1 VIDFYWLISAPGSP
15 IGPQRG
21 MNLEGK
27 HVLSCKSDLLVVLGA
42 MAATTVETAFSVE
55 TQRATFD
62 SLVLDCGVTLRE
74 VDVAYETYGEL
85 NADHSNAILVLHAF
99 SGDAHAAGIHL
110 QTGLTGW
117 WSSMIGPGLAFDTD
131 RYFVICSNV
140 LGGCQGTT
148 GPGSFDPATGQRY
161 GLRFPVITI
170 RDMVRL
176 QKRLVEYL
184 GIERLLAVAG
194 GSMGGMQAL
203 EWAVSYPDSV
213 AAVIPIAA
221 TSRHSAQQIAFNEVG
236 RQAIMAD
243 PDWNEGN
250 YYDLK
255 PPGRGLAIARMVG
268 HITYMSDGSMREKFG
283 RRLRDKDAFGFDF
296 SVDFEVESYLRY
308 RGSQFITRF
317 DPNSYLYITKAMDYF
332 DLSAGHSSLAA
343 AFEQARARFLVI
355 SFTSDWLYPTYQSLE
370 TVSALRSRSLHVAF
384 CELKSTYGHDAFL
397 LETVE
402 QSGVISGFLES
413 VFREEARKA
422 KPATA
427 IRIEDSPSPADAAV
441 YPQVSTR
448 SDFALIA
455 EMITPGST
463 VLDLGCGD
471 GELLGWLLEKK
482 GVKAQGVEI
491 DPKKIQTAIARG
503 VSAYQSDI
511 ETGLA
516 DYPDQTFDFV
526 ILSQTLQEMRYPL
539 QVLREMLRVGRRAI
553 VAFPNFGHWS
563 TRLAHLLSGRAPRTE
578 LFPYDWFESPNLH
591 FLTVKDFIHLCNVQN
606 WRIERQIFVT
616 RNRQVQFAPNLLATV
631 AVFFIC
637 SGT

>member
-1 VIDFYWLISAPGSP
+1 
-15 IGPQRG
+15 
-21 MNLEGK
+21 
-27 HVLSCKSDLLVVLGA
+27 
-42 MAATTVETAFSVE
+42 MATTTVETAFTVE

-62 SLVLDCGVTLRE
+62 SLALDCGVTLKE
-74 VDVAYETYGEL
+74 VDVAYETYGQL
-85 NADHSNAILVLHAF
+85 NAARSNAILVLHAF

-148 GPGSFDPATGQRY
+148 GPGSPDPETGQRY

-203 EWAVSYPDSV
+203 EWGVSYPDAV
-213 AAVIPIAA
+213 AAVIPIGA

-250 YYDLK
+250 YYDDK
-255 PPGRGLAIARMVG
+255 PPGRGLAIARMIG

-332 DLSAGHSSLAA
+332 DLSAGHASLAA

-370 TVSALRSRSLHVAF
+370 TVSALRSRSRDVAF

-397 LETVE
+397 LETGE
-402 QSGVISGFLES
+402 QSGVIAGFLES
-413 VFREEARKA
+413 VLREESRNA
-422 KPATA
+422 KRGNAVP
-427 IRIEDSPSPADAAV
+427 IESTPSPTDAAV

-471 GELLGWLLEKK
+471 GELLGWLREKK

-539 QVLREMLRVGRRAI
+539 QVLREMLRVGRQAI
-553 VAFPNFGHWS
+553 VAFPNFGHWT
-563 TRLAHLLSGRAPRTE
+563 TRLAHLVSGRAPRTE

-591 FLTVKDFIHLCNVQN
+591 FLTVKDFIHLCHFQK
-606 WRIERQIFVT
+606 WRIERQIFVNG
-616 RNRQVQFAPNLLATV
+616 NRQVKFAPNLLATV
-631 AVFFIC
+631 AVFSIR
-637 SGT
+637 SGS